1 MMERYQ
7 NLEGENAIYGFTMY
21 YRGLPHSLEKRAFLA
36 LFLSFF
42 SPCKIAFYAQF
53 YFKELQIFIECVCK
67 TYSFLRK
74 CHITMA

>member
-1 MMERYQ
+1 MERYQ

-42 SPCKIAFYAQF
+42 FPLQDSILCTVLFQRIAN
-53 YFKELQIFIECVCK
+53 LHRVCVK
-67 TYSFLRK
+67 LIHF
-74 CHITMA
+74 